1 MAAFGSAGM
10 LTDRYSTPR
19 RPWRNRAVSPQG
31 AEPRLEL
38 LHRACVEVEGG
49 RIGRARAVD
58 GTGAVFDLAP
68 PAGPGGTA
76 RGTNPEQLFA
86 AACGASFGC
95 ALDLEARQL
104 GIVLGGCA
112 VTASVALGH
121 ADDGRFALSVALEV
135 RLPGLDPATARRLV
149 QAAQTECP
157 YSRMARGGAGIRI
170 VLAEPRDAGAQQD
183 S

>member
-1 MAAFGSAGM
+1 M
-10 LTDRYSTPR
+10 LPGRNSTAR

-31 AEPRLEL
+31 AEPGLEL
-38 LHRACVEVEGG
+38 LHTASVEVEGG
-49 RIGRARAVD
+49 RTGRARAVD
-58 GTGAVFDLAP
+58 GTGAVFDLAL
-68 PAGPGGTA
+68 PAGRGGAA

-112 VTASVALGH
+112 VAASVSLGH

-149 QAAQTECP
+149 QAAHAECP
-157 YSRMARGGAGIRI
+157 YSRIARGGMEIRI
-170 VLAEPRDAGAQQD
+170 VLAEPSGAGASD
-183 S
+183 GS